1 MLHGLKV
8 RKMIKNIVFDVG
20 GVLVDF
26 CYMEYMRKLGFPE
39 EVCKEFE
46 SDIVFSQLWND
57 MDMGNLLLDEARVKF
72 KERLREMYRSCDREV
87 DLFVENI
94 KGIVKEYDY
103 SKPLLQRLK
112 DNGYGVYILSNY
124 PKDLSD
130 LHWKDFK
137 FLPVADGYIIS
148 AYERM
153 VKPDERI
160 YRLLTER
167 FGIDLTESVFIDDRQ
182 INIDAAEKLGMKGI
196 LFRSHDELLAEF
208 AKNNIL

>member
-1 MLHGLKV
+1 
-8 RKMIKNIVFDVG
+8 MIKNIVFDVG

-46 SDIVFSQLWND
+46 SDIILSQLWND
-57 MDMGNLLLDEARVKF
+57 MDKGVLLMDEAKIKF
-72 KERLREMYRSCDREV
+72 KARLREMYRPCDREV

-103 SKPLLQRLK
+103 AEPLLQRLK
-112 DNGYGVYILSNY
+112 DSGYKVYILSNY

-148 AYERM
+148 AYERI
-153 VKPDERI
+153 VKPDEKI

-167 FGIDLTESVFIDDRQ
+167 FGVNLSESVFIDDRQ
-182 INIDAAEKLGMKGI
+182 INIDAAEKLGMQAILFRDHDTLISEFEKKGI
-196 LFRSHDELLAEF
+196 L
-208 AKNNIL
+208 

>member
-1 MLHGLKV
+1 
-8 RKMIKNIVFDVG
+8 MIKNIVFDVG

-46 SDIVFSQLWND
+46 SDIILSQLWND
-57 MDMGNLLLDEARVKF
+57 MDKGDLLMDKAKIKF
-72 KERLREMYRSCDREV
+72 KARLREMYRPCDREV

-103 SKPLLQRLK
+103 AEPLLQRLK
-112 DNGYGVYILSNY
+112 DSGYKVYILSNY

-148 AYERM
+148 AYERI
-153 VKPDERI
+153 VKPDEKI

-167 FGIDLTESVFIDDRQ
+167 FGVNLSESVFIDDRQ
-182 INIDAAEKLGMKGI
+182 INIDAAEKLGMQAILFRDHDTLISEFEKKGI
-196 LFRSHDELLAEF
+196 L
-208 AKNNIL
+208 

>member
-1 MLHGLKV
+1 
-8 RKMIKNIVFDVG
+8 MIKNIVFDVG

-46 SDIVFSQLWND
+46 SDIILSQLWND
-57 MDMGNLLLDEARVKF
+57 MDKGDLLMDEAKIKF
-72 KERLREMYRSCDREV
+72 KARLREMYRPCDREV

-103 SKPLLQRLK
+103 AEPLLQRLK
-112 DNGYGVYILSNY
+112 DSGYKVYILSNY

-148 AYERM
+148 AYERI
-153 VKPDERI
+153 VKPDEKI

-167 FGIDLTESVFIDDRQ
+167 FGVNLSESVFIDDRQ
-182 INIDAAEKLGMKGI
+182 INIDAAEKLGMQAILFRDHDTLISEFEKKGI
-196 LFRSHDELLAEF
+196 L
-208 AKNNIL
+208 

>member
-1 MLHGLKV
+1 
-8 RKMIKNIVFDVG
+8 MIKNIVFDVG

-46 SDIVFSQLWND
+46 SDIIFSQLWND
-57 MDMGNLLLDEARVKF
+57 MDKGVLLMDEAKIKF
-72 KERLREMYRSCDREV
+72 KARLREMYRPCDREV

-103 SKPLLQRLK
+103 AEPLLQRLK
-112 DNGYGVYILSNY
+112 DSGYKVYILSNY

-137 FLPVADGYIIS
+137 FLQVADGYIIS
-148 AYERM
+148 AYERI
-153 VKPDERI
+153 VKPDEKI

-167 FGIDLTESVFIDDRQ
+167 FGVDLSESVFIDDRQ
-182 INIDAAEKLGMKGI
+182 INIDAAEKLGMQAILFRDHDTLISEFERKGI
-196 LFRSHDELLAEF
+196 L
-208 AKNNIL
+208 

>member
-1 MLHGLKV
+1 MIHGLKV

-72 KERLREMYRSCDREV
+72 KERLREMYRPCDREV

-112 DNGYGVYILSNY
+112 DSGYGVYIQRICLICTGRISNSFRLRTDILSRPTREWSSRTRGY
-124 PKDLSD
+124 TDC
-130 LHWKDFK
+130 
-137 FLPVADGYIIS
+137 LPNAS
-148 AYERM
+148 E
-153 VKPDERI
+153 
-160 YRLLTER
+160 
-167 FGIDLTESVFIDDRQ
+167 
-182 INIDAAEKLGMKGI
+182 
-196 LFRSHDELLAEF
+196 
-208 AKNNIL
+208 